1 MNNVNIDKILETR
14 EKLLKGEIEEKRAF
28 QVEGEWIFEGN
39 VQFIGTIQFPNGL
52 AELSTDQPI
61 ISGGHGNALNP
72 VQYCVF
78 AMISCYATTFM
89 TIATQKGIKINK
101 LKAKGMVLVNMKS
114 VFEITNEPVVEKV
127 SIELEVESSVSKE
140 ELLEVKKLADKKC
153 PAAYVIQNVIP
164 FESKINYE
172 N

>member
-1 MNNVNIDKILETR
+1 
-14 EKLLKGEIEEKRAF
+14 
-28 QVEGEWIFEGN
+28 
-39 VQFIGTIQFPNGL
+39 
-52 AELSTDQPI
+52 
-61 ISGGHGNALNP
+61 
-72 VQYCVF
+72 
-78 AMISCYATTFM
+78 M